1 MLARSGGLKPTAYPK
16 AAVFVRNKGGAGRLA
31 LDVKDVAKHKDSRY
45 DIALEDGDSLNIPK
59 EPKTVKVAGAVGF
72 PSSVLY
78 ERGKSLG
85 YYIDQAGGYTDE
97 SDKGRVKIV
106 QPDGKVKPVKK
117 MWWDPEP
124 QPGALVVV
132 PPKPPVEKKETLKDV
147 ATIMTIITGAVT
159 TIFIAHEATK

>member
-1 MLARSGGLKPTAYPK
+1 M
-16 AAVFVRNKGGAGRLA
+16 
-31 LDVKDVAKHKDSRY
+31 
-45 DIALEDGDSLNIPK
+45 
-59 EPKTVKVAGAVGF
+59 
-72 PSSVLY
+72 
-78 ERGKSLG
+78 
-85 YYIDQAGGYTDE
+85 
-97 SDKGRVKIV
+97 KIV
-106 QPDGKVKPVKK
+106 QPDGKVKPVKR